1 MKVIITPEAEQDM
14 ANAVAFLLER
24 TSDAANRLVNLFEA
38 AEERLADFPA
48 LGRVGRVAGTR
59 EMVIADTHYVM
70 A

>member
-1 MKVIITPEAEQDM
+1 VKVIITPEAEQDM